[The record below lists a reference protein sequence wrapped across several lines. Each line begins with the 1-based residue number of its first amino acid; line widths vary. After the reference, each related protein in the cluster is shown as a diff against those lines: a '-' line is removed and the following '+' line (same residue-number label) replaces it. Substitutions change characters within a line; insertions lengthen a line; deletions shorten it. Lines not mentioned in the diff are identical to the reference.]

1 MFFRT
6 YFIMKFQNKVDFNK
20 NNIPSREIYSYPNN
34 NDKNNTNNKYFDPRF
49 KRILW
54 FLFASTRG
62 GFTRAK
68 IMNLINEIPANANQI
83 STNLDLNYKTV
94 IHHLNVLTKNGL
106 IITEDKEIYGSTYF
120 LTPLM
125 EQNFQLFEEMLEK
138 VRKV

>member
-1 MFFRT
+1 
-6 YFIMKFQNKVDFNK
+6 MKFQNEAGFNE
-20 NNIPSREIYSYPNN
+20 NNVPSRGKYRFPSNKD
-34 NDKNNTNNKYFDPRF
+34 DKYNIYFDPRF

-83 STNLDLNYKTV
+83 STNLNLNYKTV
-94 IHHLNVLTKNGL
+94 VHHLNVLTKNGL
-106 IITEDKEIYGSTYF
+106 IITDDKGIYGSTYF

-125 EQNFQLFEEMLEK
+125 EQNFQLFNEMLEK
-138 VRKV
+138 VRKT

>member
-1 MFFRT
+1 LGF
-6 YFIMKFQNKVDFNK
+6 DG
-20 NNIPSREIYSYPNN
+20 NNIPSRGRYPYPNN
-34 NDKNNTNNKYFDPRF
+34 NDKNNNNKYFDPRF

-83 STNLDLNYKTV
+83 STNLNLNYKTV
-94 IHHLNVLTKNGL
+94 VHHLNVLTKNGL
-106 IITEDKEIYGSTYF
+106 IITDDKGIYGSTYF

-125 EQNFQLFEEMLEK
+125 EQNSQLFEEILEK
-138 VRKV
+138 VRKT

>member
-1 MFFRT
+1 LGF
-6 YFIMKFQNKVDFNK
+6 DG
-20 NNIPSREIYSYPNN
+20 NNIPSRGRYPYPNN
-34 NDKNNTNNKYFDPRF
+34 NDKNNNNKYFDPRF

-83 STNLDLNYKTV
+83 STNLNLNYKTV
-94 IHHLNVLTKNGL
+94 VHHLNVLTKNGL
-106 IITEDKEIYGSTYF
+106 IITDDKGIYGSTYF

-125 EQNFQLFEEMLEK
+125 EQNFQLFNEILEK
-138 VRKV
+138 IKKI

>member
-1 MFFRT
+1 LGF
-6 YFIMKFQNKVDFNK
+6 DGS
-20 NNIPSREIYSYPNN
+20 NIPSRGRYPYPNN
-34 NDKNNTNNKYFDPRF
+34 NDKNNNKYFDPRF

-83 STNLDLNYKTV
+83 STNLNLNYKTV
-94 IHHLNVLTKNGL
+94 VHHLNVLTKNGL
-106 IITEDKEIYGSTYF
+106 IITDDKGIYGSTYF

-125 EQNFQLFEEMLEK
+125 EQNFQLFNEILEK
-138 VRKV
+138 IKKI

>member
-1 MFFRT
+1 
-6 YFIMKFQNKVDFNK
+6 MKFQNEVGFDG
-20 NNIPSREIYSYPNN
+20 NNVPSRGRYPYPSNN
-34 NDKNNTNNKYFDPRF
+34 NDKNNIYFDPRF

-83 STNLDLNYKTV
+83 STNLNLNYKTV
-94 IHHLNVLTKNGL
+94 VHHLNILTKNGL
-106 IITEDKEIYGSTYF
+106 IVTDDKGIYGSTYF

-125 EQNFQLFEEMLEK
+125 EQNFQLFEEILEK
-138 VRKV
+138 VRKT